1 MGVPSR
7 KDTRRTGLK
16 ESSVFSCRKSFVI
29 FQREVTIF
37 FTADRFMQDFLDAV
51 LLPVGQTGI
60 DPNRGGTSG
69 TSVELAR

>member
-1 MGVPSR
+1 
-7 KDTRRTGLK
+7 
-16 ESSVFSCRKSFVI
+16 
-29 FQREVTIF
+29 
-37 FTADRFMQDFLDAV
+37 MQDFLDAV